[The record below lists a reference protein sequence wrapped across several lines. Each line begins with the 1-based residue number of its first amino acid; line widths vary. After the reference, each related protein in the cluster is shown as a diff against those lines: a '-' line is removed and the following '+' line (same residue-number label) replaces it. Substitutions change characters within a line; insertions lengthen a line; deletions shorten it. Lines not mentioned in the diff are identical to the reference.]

1 MKKVLAIFLAF
12 IIGLSMSAQIQN
24 KLLGFTL
31 GSTTKAEVYENYKNE
46 KHFMEKSD
54 SYSVGGTI
62 EFAGQK
68 WNITTFTFYHDR
80 LLSVQF
86 SLIDLGTSISIMDS
100 TWDYLRLTLLDKY
113 GDFNY
118 YSTSEYLLFQDDQT
132 HLALSYTY
140 SGNNKALTLIYSDRA
155 LREQKRQA
163 EEDEL

>member
-12 IIGLSMSAQIQN
+12 SIGLSMSAQIQN

-31 GSTTKAEVYENYKNE
+31 GTTTKTEVYEKYKNE
-46 KHFMEKSD
+46 KHFRENS
-54 SYSVGGTI
+54 SGGYSIGDI
-62 EFAGQK
+62 EFAGYK
-68 WNITTFTFYHDR
+68 WDITTFRFYHDL

-86 SLIDLGTSISIMDS
+86 SLVDLATPISLMDAS
-100 TWDYLRLTLLDKY
+100 WDSLSLILLDKY
-113 GDFNY
+113 GDYNY
-118 YSTSEYLLFQDDQT
+118 YSTSEYQIFQDDQT

>member
-31 GSTTKAEVYENYKNE
+31 GTTTKAEVYEKYKDEGRFREN
-46 KHFMEKSD
+46 S
-54 SYSVGGTI
+54 SGGYSIGNI
-62 EFAGQK
+62 EFAGHK
-68 WNITTFTFYHDR
+68 WDITSFRFYHDR

-86 SLIDLGTSISIMDS
+86 TLIDLATPISLMDAS
-100 TWDYLRLTLLDKY
+100 WDSLSLILLDKY
-113 GDFNY
+113 GDYNY
-118 YSTSEYLLFQDDQT
+118 YSTSEYQIFQDDQT

>member
-31 GSTTKAEVYENYKNE
+31 GTTTKPEVYEKYKDE

-86 SLIDLGTSISIMDS
+86 TLVDLATPISLMDASWDSLSLI
-100 TWDYLRLTLLDKY
+100 LLDKY
-113 GDFNY
+113 GDYNY
-118 YSTSEYLLFQDDQT
+118 YSTSEYQIFQDDQT

>member
-31 GSTTKAEVYENYKNE
+31 GTTTKSEVYEKYKNE
-46 KHFMEKSD
+46 NHFLEKSD

-113 GDFNY
+113 SEFNY
-118 YSTSEYLLFQDDQT
+118 CLTSEYLFFQDDKT
-132 HLALSYTY
+132 HLALSYLD
-140 SGNNKALTLIYSDRA
+140 SGNNKALSLIYSDCA
-155 LREQKRQA
+155 LKEQKRQA
-163 EEDEL
+163 EEGEL